1 MQQGGWFRGLDLER
15 PPAAFVRRPCRAV
28 VQTAAADLPTTYS
41 SSSIVQAAADLGS
54 CHQPARQEDPAPHQ
68 KDLQHLLL
76 SPRQLHHGLL
86 GSRYRRSGESY
97 HHHSIHHFWIQLKVT
112 ELNRVESSTLLEQLF
127 RQIIFYWRIQYCFI
141 EQNNFSTMFL
151 RCSKSTFSINVA
163 WWLQCSE
170 EQLLFL
176 ANRKFACPVWTGRER
191 WHGLLSGDLLWGQHH
206 IQNLFGRLSNSAL
219 DLMI

>member
-1 MQQGGWFRGLDLER
+1 MSLSSRWQHLCTISIMLGGASKYAAERLVSRLGTTTSSFRFGG
-15 PPAAFVRRPCRAV
+15 RAV
-28 VQTAAADLPTTYS
+28 QAAAADLPTS

-112 ELNRVESSTLLEQLF
+112 ELNRVESSSLPKQLL
-127 RQIIFYWRIQYCFI
+127 RQIIFY
-141 EQNNFSTMFL
+141 
-151 RCSKSTFSINVA
+151 
-163 WWLQCSE
+163 
-170 EQLLFL
+170 
-176 ANRKFACPVWTGRER
+176 
-191 WHGLLSGDLLWGQHH
+191 
-206 IQNLFGRLSNSAL
+206 
-219 DLMI
+219 